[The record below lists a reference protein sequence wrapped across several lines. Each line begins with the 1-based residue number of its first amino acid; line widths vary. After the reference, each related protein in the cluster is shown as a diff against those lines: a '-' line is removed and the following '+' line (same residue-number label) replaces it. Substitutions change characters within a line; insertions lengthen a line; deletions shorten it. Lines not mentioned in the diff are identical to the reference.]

1 MVNYNFKRPLIK
13 LTIMKKIL
21 LLSAI
26 LSLHYFSNA
35 QCLNSNLSLVSISGT
50 GPYTVTVRLCV
61 GGGKTGTTAGASHNT
76 QEFAIGYYATQ
87 SVSISSFSPATFTAP
102 YTNLLVTGVNFGQVG
117 APYLDPIFQYNTFL
131 DYFPYQS
138 PNIYQCISST
148 ASCGNINQHCVNYTV
163 VLNRFPRKI
172 IAIGVE
178 GESGTYLGCDGSPNM
193 LIDLSTLP
201 LKFSEFKATKQNTNV
216 LLNWKTENEV
226 NVSNIELERS
236 SDGIGF
242 TKIVTIPAK
251 NQAANDYSYIDNL
264 NNITCNNAMYY
275 RLKQIDL
282 DGNYKYSSV
291 VTISC
296 SGKKL
301 ITISPNP
308 ASSSLSFKADNVNE
322 ISMVNMTGQVVYKQN
337 AGNSNLHTIDV
348 SKFSPGIYMLSL
360 IYKDGERSIEKVQ
373 VIH

>member
-1 MVNYNFKRPLIK
+1 
-13 LTIMKKIL
+13 MKKIL

-26 LSLHYFSNA
+26 FSLHYFTNA

-61 GGGKTGTTAGASHNT
+61 GGGITGATPGASYKTGEFGILFHASQAVT
-76 QEFAIGYYATQ
+76 
-87 SVSISSFSPATFTAP
+87 ISSFSPATFPAP
-102 YTNLLVTGVNFGQVG
+102 YGTAVLTGLIYGPLGPPFMDPNFPYNNLLYYYPN
-117 APYLDPIFQYNTFL
+117 L
-131 DYFPYQS
+131 S
-138 PNIYQCISST
+138 PSYTYQCITST

-172 IAIGVE
+172 TAIGIE
-178 GESGTYLGCDGSPNM
+178 NESGTYLGCDGSPNM

-201 LKFSEFKATKQNTNV
+201 LKFSEFKATKQNSNV

-236 SDGIGF
+236 SDGVGF
-242 TKIVTIPAK
+242 TKIVTVPAK
-251 NQAANDYSYIDNL
+251 NQAANDYSYNDNL

-275 RLKQIDL
+275 RLKQIDI

-291 VTISC
+291 VAVSC
-296 SGKKL
+296 SGKKI

-308 ASSSLSFKADNVNE
+308 ASSTLSFKADNVNE

-337 AGNSNLHTIDV
+337 AGNGTLHTINV
-348 SKFSPGIYMLSL
+348 SKLPPGIYMLSL
-360 IYKDGERSIEKVQ
+360 IYQDGERSMEKVQ
-373 VIH
+373 VVR

>member
-1 MVNYNFKRPLIK
+1 MCRRRNNWYNTRC
-13 LTIMKKIL
+13 
-21 LLSAI
+21 
-26 LSLHYFSNA
+26 
-35 QCLNSNLSLVSISGT
+35 Q
-50 GPYTVTVRLCV
+50 
-61 GGGKTGTTAGASHNT
+61 HNT
-76 QEFAIGYYATQ
+76 QEYAIGFYSTQ
-87 SVSISSFSPATFTAP
+87 SISISSFSPATFTAP
-102 YTNLLVTGVNFGQVG
+102 FTGSLVTGVNFGPVG
-117 APYLDPIFQYNTFL
+117 PPYFDPIFQYNTFL

-138 PNIYQCISST
+138 PYIYQCITST

-178 GESGTYLGCDGSPNM
+178 GESGTYQGCDGSPNM

-201 LKFSEFKATKQNTNV
+201 LKFSEFKATKQNSNV
-216 LLNWKTENEV
+216 LLKWKTENEV
-226 NVSNIELERS
+226 NVNKIELERS

-242 TKIVTIPAK
+242 TKIVTVPAK
-251 NQAANDYSYIDNL
+251 NQAANDYSYNDNL

-291 VTISC
+291 VSVSC

-337 AGNSNLHTIDV
+337 AGNNNLHTIDV
-348 SKFSPGIYMLSL
+348 SKLSPGIYMLSL
-360 IYKDGERSIEKVQ
+360 LYQDGERSIEKVQ